1 MKPGSILKETQ
12 HSSSMRQG
20 LVGGVANRRM
30 YIVISCHPDRGS
42 FLVYDF
48 ADGRIK
54 SALTGYMEK
63 YYEVVV

>member
-12 HSSSMRQG
+12 YSASMRPRA
-20 LVGGVANRRM
+20 VGEVANPRM

-54 SALTGYMEK
+54 RNLRGYMEK
-63 YYEVVV
+63 FYEVVA